1 MGKLAKHENTAA
13 GTVTL
18 AGATEDVARAN
29 KVYLQANNSVA
40 EAMEAWPSIMRHRAL
55 IAEMLPPQHM
65 SPQDEIALSQGQ
77 RDDIQRRLDYKA
89 AVECETKA
97 RGDLARAER
106 VRDELQRAADIVAL
120 GDGRAALAG
129 AIRKAADAERELAAH
144 DAATAAVS
152 EVVYGSYSGIKEA
165 ELAVQRAPEEAAD
178 YARAKAA
185 GRAGEPPKSV
195 KQANDELQVAKDAQT
210 AARALRDTLEAQ
222 RPPIAGGARDAREN
236 INDAA
241 RQVVQASPE
250 LRAAVVA
257 FQAANREFLRLQGV
271 VDTLKC
277 AGAIPDGVD
286 PYGLDTA
293 PSDKPGAAAWVTA
306 LTALRIDAAAKLPET
321 L

>member
-1 MGKLAKHENTAA
+1 MGKPAKHETTA

-18 AGATEDVARAN
+18 SAATEDVARASRDFL
-29 KVYLQANNSVA
+29 KANAVVA
-40 EAMEAWPSIMRHRAL
+40 VAMEAWPSIMRHRSL
-55 IAEMLPPQHM
+55 IAEMLPPQNM
-65 SPQDEIALSQGQ
+65 STQDEIALSEGQ
-77 RDDIQRRLDYKA
+77 RDDIQRRQDYKA
-89 AVECETKA
+89 AVERETKA
-97 RGDLARAER
+97 RGDLVRAER

-120 GDGRAALAG
+120 GDGRAALAL
-129 AIRKAADAERELAAH
+129 AIRKAAVAERELAAH

-185 GRAGEPPKSV
+185 GRAVEPPKSV
-195 KQANDELQVAKDAQT
+195 KQANDEMQVARDAQA

-222 RPPIAGGARDAREN
+222 RPPIAGTARYARDN
-236 INDAA
+236 IDDAA
-241 RQVVQASPE
+241 RRVVQASPE
-250 LRAAVVA
+250 LRAAVAA
-257 FQAANREFLRLQGV
+257 FQAANREFLRLLGI

-277 AGAIPDGVD
+277 AGAMPDGVD
-286 PYGLDTA
+286 PYALDTA

-306 LTALRIDAAAKLPET
+306 LTALRIDAAVKLPET

>member
-1 MGKLAKHENTAA
+1 MGKYAKHETTA

-18 AGATEDVARAN
+18 SAATEDVARASRDFL
-29 KVYLQANNSVA
+29 KANAVVA
-40 EAMEAWPSIMRHRAL
+40 EVMEAWPSIMRHRSL

-65 SPQDEIALSQGQ
+65 SPQDEISLSEGQ
-77 RDDIQRRLDYKA
+77 RDDIQRRQDYQA
-89 AVECETKA
+89 AVELETKA
-97 RGDLARAER
+97 RGDLVRAER

-120 GDGRAALAG
+120 GDGRAALAA
-129 AIRKAADAERELAAH
+129 AIRKAAEAERELAAH

-185 GRAGEPPKSV
+185 GRAGEPPKSA
-195 KQANDELQVAKDAQT
+195 KQAGDELQVAKDAQA

-222 RPPIAGGARDAREN
+222 RPPIVGTARYGREN
-236 INDAA
+236 IDDAA
-241 RQVVQASPE
+241 RQVVRASPE
-250 LRAAVVA
+250 VRAAVVA
-257 FQAANREFLRLQGV
+257 FQAANREFLRLLGI

-277 AGAIPDGVD
+277 AGAMPDGAD
-286 PYGLDTA
+286 PYVLDPA

-306 LTALRIDAAAKLPET
+306 LTALRTDPNTPLPEVP
-321 L
+321 